1 MSAKEVIGVKTDILF
16 VGKEMGPLVEISSQL
31 DGATYAIAIAE
42 APRPFDYLLRHRSH
56 QPAGVIVCLS
66 GNENVADFRAVCSAY
81 PESTLVFLADRFPPR
96 PAVARVVDQYHGAI
110 LRATESPLAVVASLV
125 ALIFQ
130 RRVE

>member
-1 MSAKEVIGVKTDILF
+1 MRTAGIAVKTEILM
-16 VGKEMGPLVEISSQL
+16 VGEQMAPLVEVSRQF
-31 DGATYAIAIAE
+31 DGAAYAITIAQV
-42 APRPFDYLLRHRSH
+42 PHPFEYLLRHPLRH
-56 QPAGVIVCLS
+56 PEGVIVRLA

-110 LRATESPLAVVASLV
+110 LRAAESPLAIVASLV

-130 RRVE
+130 KKVP